1 MARARRRFCAADRQ
15 VNWCGKAGI
24 PPRLESESLSSI
36 GARSTFYH
44 RGHRGAQR
52 LGWLALQSW
61 ASCCTGED
69 DRQRK
74 RAPNITNCDFCYCF
88 RSTRNRASAFSF
100 SPRDPK
106 VSSEARAACASASAF
121 LSD

>member
-1 MARARRRFCAADRQ
+1 MNLLA
-15 VNWCGKAGI
+15 
-24 PPRLESESLSSI
+24 PSEQRMPFTTE
-36 GARSTFYH
+36 ATEE
-44 RGHRGAQR
+44 HRGAQR
-52 LGWLALQSW
+52 LAAHGVPSTTEGTEEHRDLDRLALQSW